1 MRYLVVDPTTKS
13 RACFFTV
20 YGEDRSFLYRQIL
33 NSDRPEISKLAD
45 GNYMFICFDAFKT
58 MGKFD
63 QKFGFM
69 YDVET
74 LYRLA
79 GYEFRDLIHL
89 GEQVFGD
96 ARLYHYRDLSSRI
109 GAHLK
114 SFREVSID
122 TSNYTEAQLIPA
134 ELIEKFYGERASVIF
149 DLFLEMKDQDVID
162 FYKKE
167 MFKNLVT
174 LNAIS
179 QKPLNIDIS
188 AVDGL
193 NTHHIGPIKNRTVDG
208 KLHLKFNPVGAKTGR
223 LGFKRGTVNVY
234 GMQKAVR
241 KCIVAEPDTQIYQFD
256 FKSFQPRLAI
266 FSTDDEKFKD
276 RFRNIEDI
284 YSLFPGERN
293 TIKISFIA
301 WMFSNMKNEL
311 FGQEAKPIQ
320 DLRNKLFREVQK
332 NGRLIN
338 RFGRVLHFKEEKI
351 NAVFQNYI
359 TSLEVDAILILT
371 RLINKVFQK
380 RKSRILF
387 PFHDAIVLQVHDEE
401 KEIVK
406 NVKNFMESLH
416 RGSFGTS
423 FPVDVKGGHNLGE
436 LSDV

>member
-1 MRYLVVDPTTKS
+1 
-13 RACFFTV
+13 
-20 YGEDRSFLYRQIL
+20 
-33 NSDRPEISKLAD
+33 
-45 GNYMFICFDAFKT
+45 
-58 MGKFD
+58 MGRFD
-63 QKFGFM
+63 QKLGFI

-74 LYRLA
+74 LYKLA

-89 GEQVFGD
+89 GEQVFGE
-96 ARLYHYRDLSSRI
+96 ARLYRFRDLSSRI

-114 SFREVSID
+114 SFREVNID
-122 TSNYTEAQLIPA
+122 VSKYSEDQLIPA

-149 DLFLEMKDQDVID
+149 DLFLEMKDQDAID

-174 LNAIS
+174 LHAIS
-179 QKPLNIDIS
+179 REPLNIDFS
-188 AVDGL
+188 AIDGL
-193 NTHHIGPIKNRTVDG
+193 RAHHVGSVKNHTVDG
-208 KLHLKFNPVGAKTGR
+208 KLNLKFNPVGAKTGR

-276 RFRNIEDI
+276 RFRNVDDI
-284 YSLFPGERN
+284 YSLFPGERS

-311 FGQEAKPIQ
+311 FGEEAAPIQ
-320 DLRNKLFREVQK
+320 DLRNKLFREVEK
-332 NGRLIN
+332 TGRLIN

-371 RLINKVFQK
+371 RWINKVLQK
-380 RKSRILF
+380 RKSRVLF

-401 KEIVK
+401 KEIVE
-406 NVKNFMESLH
+406 NVKNFMQSFH
-416 RGSFGTS
+416 SGNFGTK
-423 FPVDVKGGHNLGE
+423 FPVDVKGGHSLGE
-436 LSDV
+436 LSDA